1 MELRITIEQPKLL
14 VVEGTRDK
22 EFFEAFIKH
31 LGLQD
36 IQVHSIRGK
45 GNMRADLRALVSRKA
60 EFSRVSAIGI
70 IRDADDDANAA
81 FQSVYHALRELD
93 LPSPEQPFCIV
104 GDKPRVGVV
113 ILPSSNETGALED
126 VCLKA
131 VQKDPATSCVEQY
144 FTCLHK
150 KGVLSVEGR
159 RLAKAKVQVFLAS
172 KADLPLNLGIAAQ
185 KGYWPWSEE
194 PLRRLG
200 GFLCQLY
207 KDGE

>member
-1 MELRITIEQPKLL
+1 MKPQITIEQPKLL
-14 VVEGTRDK
+14 IVEGSRDK
-22 EFFEAFIKH
+22 EFFEAFIRH

-36 IQVHSIRGK
+36 VQVHSIRGK
-45 GNMRADLRALVSRKA
+45 GNMRADLRALKSRKA
-60 EFSRVSAIGI
+60 EFSKVIAIGI

-81 FQSVYHALRELD
+81 FQSVHHALRELD
-93 LPSPEQPFCIV
+93 LPSPEQPFHII

-126 VCLKA
+126 VCLEA
-131 VQKDPATSCVEQY
+131 VQEDPAMSCVEQY

-150 KGVLSVEGR
+150 KGVLNVEGR
-159 RLAKAKVQVFLAS
+159 RLAKAKIQVFLAS
-172 KADLPLNLGIAAQ
+172 RDDVPLNLGIAAQ
-185 KGYWPWSEE
+185 KGYWPWNEE